1 MHPLHLVIG
10 QFLSTLNLSQETE
23 FLLAPECGGSHNL
36 PLFSSSQKG
45 NDTEF
50 CNVDALII
58 QNNSVSVILE
68 IEESGLIPTKICG
81 KFFASALSTHF
92 IHDIRN
98 NQATNMASRVCIIQ
112 IIDISKLSD
121 DTSKPRQCSN
131 IELSIQKILPVN
143 NVCEYK
149 ILSFQGVQGFEDKQ
163 LQNIIQQHL
172 TSS

>member
-10 QFLSTLNLSQETE
+10 QFLSTLNLQQETQL
-23 FLLAPECGGSHNL
+23 LLAPECGGRHNL

-50 CNVDALII
+50 SNVDALII

-81 KFFASALSTHF
+81 KFLTSALSTHF
-92 IHDIRN
+92 IHDILN

-112 IIDISKLSD
+112 IIDHD
-121 DTSKPRQCSN
+121 H
-131 IELSIQKILPVN
+131 EV
-143 NVCEYK
+143 
-149 ILSFQGVQGFEDKQ
+149 
-163 LQNIIQQHL
+163 L
-172 TSS
+172 TSVAWT